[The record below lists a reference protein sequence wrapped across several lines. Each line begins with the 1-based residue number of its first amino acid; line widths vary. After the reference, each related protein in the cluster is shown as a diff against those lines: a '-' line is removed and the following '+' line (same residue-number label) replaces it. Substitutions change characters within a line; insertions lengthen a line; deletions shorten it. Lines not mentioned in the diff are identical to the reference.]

1 MILVTG
7 SKGFV
12 GRRIMAMRE
21 DAIGSPSLRGASED
35 DIKRIV
41 EESRADTVIHTAAIS
56 DVAACE
62 ADPEAAYHANV
73 LIPVFLARAVKNR
86 KLICFSSDQVYTA
99 SEEEG
104 PYNEEMANPG
114 NVYAKQKFEMEQR
127 VLDIAPDSVILRAE
141 WMYDYDRENANYFMR
156 ILNAADPVCFSSR
169 NYSGVTYVKEAA
181 ENMDRVMMLPG
192 GIYNFGSETGKTM
205 YELTKDFLKT
215 IGKDL
220 EVRDCTP
227 QHNLWMD
234 CKKARRLGVEFSS
247 VEDGL
252 VRCAREY
259 LNVQL

>member
-7 SKGFV
+7 PRGFV
-12 GRRIMAMRE
+12 GRRIMVMRE

-41 EESRADTVIHTAAIS
+41 EENRADAVIHTAAIS

-62 ADPEAAYHANV
+62 ADPEASYHANV
-73 LIPVFLARAVKNR
+73 LIPVFLARAVKNK

-99 SEEEG
+99 SEQEG
-104 PYNEEMANPG
+104 PYTEEMVNPG
-114 NVYAKQKFEMEQR
+114 NVYGRQKLEMEQR

-141 WMYDYDRENANYFMR
+141 WMYDYDRENSNYFMR

-169 NYSGVTYVKEAA
+169 NYRGVTYVKEVA
-181 ENMDRVMMLPG
+181 ENMEGVMGLPG
-192 GIYNFGSETGKTM
+192 GIYNFGSETEKSM
-205 YELTKDFLKT
+205 YELTRDFLKA

-220 EVRDCTP
+220 EVLDCAP
-227 QHNLWMD
+227 QHNLWMN
-234 CKKARRLGVEFSS
+234 CKKARKHGVDFSN

-259 LNVQL
+259 LNMRL